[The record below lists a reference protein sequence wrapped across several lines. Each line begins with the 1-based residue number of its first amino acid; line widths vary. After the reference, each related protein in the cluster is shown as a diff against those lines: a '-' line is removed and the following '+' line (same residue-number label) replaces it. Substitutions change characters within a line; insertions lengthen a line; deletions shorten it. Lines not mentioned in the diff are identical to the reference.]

1 MSLGIQRHLRQR
13 RQYGSTRLFDK
24 QIYAD
29 QYIMSNLTLEREL
42 PGHTGCVNT
51 LDWSSAGD
59 KLLTGSDDTKLNVYL
74 TFENYEL
81 QTTID
86 TGHRANIFTAKF
98 MPQTSDNIIVSGA
111 GDSEIRIFDLTNP
124 EKQLDSMYVC
134 HSDQLKRICVFED
147 NPYEFMSC
155 SQDGTV
161 RHFDRRT
168 PHLCSPH
175 NVRSF
180 ITAQSKPARQHPLPD
195 SKDARRGCPS
205 PIVNYGRY
213 NIELNSMTISKL
225 FPHYFAVAGMNDYIY
240 LHDRRMTNSSNV
252 SFSTSSSSSHQ
263 MMDKLKC
270 IKRFSPTIDGLNRPD
285 KHITACKFS
294 DTNGYELLGSWSSD
308 GIYLFNINDDTIQ
321 SSISTNTS
329 TSHTRNKTASDNSP
343 SSDAV
348 DLLQQKKE
356 AWENI
361 VSFMESGLASSAV
374 DSLYDLLQE
383 KHPSIMDL
391 DGRIGVACVY
401 MMEAHLVCKLRTRRD
416 TWYTNEVEDPEAA
429 WSRYFFAHE
438 LTQIQKKME
447 DAEALVLPTKTWQA
461 YWCLAIGYWT
471 LRGGHET
478 IANHNRQAVL
488 DKALDYAN
496 KAMDTFK
503 QAAEVAS
510 SSSSSSSTTM
520 ADTSNLSQIDGTY
533 LAMMQL
539 FIIDWQHAAVR
550 EGALTNEEI
559 EIEENGISGW
569 PWERLMYIT
578 LYSPDEIEDF
588 FMRKITEGIGES
600 EASTSSSSTS
610 SLTSNEED
618 EDMEEEED
626 EDEEM
631 TEDEVSLYTRIMS
644 RQIMDIYRGNSI
656 GDDSDDSDLDLEELA
671 VLRESAQKPVE
682 ADVGVVKPRV
692 KYMGHCNIE
701 TIKDVDFFGPNDEYI
716 VSGSDGGYLFIWD
729 KKTAKILQILQ
740 ADQDIVNVAKGHP
753 TLPILAV
760 SGIDSTTKIF
770 TPTSKPHTTL
780 KSKEPNN
787 PNSYSASSH
796 MYEEQAIVS
805 LNRENTQT
813 LGTDIYITRNMI
825 AALSRISRVHRLRRN
840 SDEDEDEDENGEN
853 DDEHYDSNGDDSDGP
868 SRLYR
873 MIEEGLLD
881 EDL

>member
-1 MSLGIQRHLRQR
+1 MSLGLQKRLRQR
-13 RQYGSTRLFDK
+13 RQYGSTSLFDK
-24 QIYAD
+24 QVYAD
-29 QYIMSNLTLEREL
+29 PYIISNMTLEREL

-59 KLLTGSDDTKLNVYL
+59 KLLTGSDDTKLNIYL
-74 TFENYEL
+74 PFENYEL

-98 MPQTSDNIIVSGA
+98 MPHTSDNIIVSGA

-134 HSDQLKRICVFED
+134 HSDQLKKICVYED
-147 NPYEFMSC
+147 NPYEFLSC

-168 PHLCSPH
+168 PHICSPH

-195 SKDARRGCPS
+195 SKDAHRGCS
-205 PIVNYGRY
+205 NPIVDYGRY
-213 NIELNSMTISKL
+213 DIELNSMTISKL

-240 LHDRRMTNSSNV
+240 LHDKRMTASNNSS
-252 SFSTSSSSSHQ
+252 FSVSSSNN

-270 IKRFSPTIDGLNRPD
+270 IKRFSPNIDGLNRPE

-308 GIYLFNINDDTIQ
+308 GIYLFNINDDTVQ
-321 SSISTNTS
+321 SSISSNVSTNNN
-329 TSHTRNKTASDNSP
+329 RNRTASNESA
-343 SSDAV
+343 SSSGS

-356 AWENI
+356 AWERI
-361 VSFMESGLASSAV
+361 FSVIDFGLASSAV
-374 DSLYDLLQE
+374 ESFYDFLQE
-383 KHPSIMDL
+383 KHPEIMNL

-401 MMEAHLVCKLRTRRD
+401 MMEAHLVCKQRTRRD
-416 TWYTNEVEDPEAA
+416 TWYSNEVEDPELA
-429 WSRYFFAHE
+429 WSRYFFEHE
-438 LTQIQKKME
+438 LAKIQKKLE
-447 DAEALVLPTKTWQA
+447 DAEALLLPTKTWQA

-478 IANHNRQAVL
+478 IANQNRQAVL
-488 DKALDYAN
+488 DKSLDYVN

-503 QAAEVAS
+503 QATEVT
-510 SSSSSSSTTM
+510 SSSSSSST
-520 ADTSNLSQIDGTY
+520 AANLSQMDGTY

-550 EGALTNEEI
+550 EGFLTNQEI

-569 PWERLMYIT
+569 CWERLMYIT
-578 LYSPDEIEDF
+578 LYSPENIEDF
-588 FMRKITEGIGES
+588 FMMKMSRDMEES
-600 EASTSSSSTS
+600 DNSIHSSSSS
-610 SLTSNEED
+610 SLMSNEED
-618 EDMEEEED
+618 EDEDMD

-644 RQIMDIYRGNSI
+644 RQIMDIYRGGSI
-656 GDDSDDSDLDLEELA
+656 GDDSEDSDLDLEELA

-682 ADVGVVKPRV
+682 ADVGVVKPRM
-692 KYMGHCNIE
+692 KYTGHCNIE

-716 VSGSDGGYLFIWD
+716 ISGSDGGYLFIWD
-729 KKTAKILQILQ
+729 KKTARILQILQ

-770 TPTSKPHTTL
+770 TPTSKPHATL

-787 PNSYSASSH
+787 PDSYSASSH
-796 MYEEQAIVS
+796 LYEEQDIVS
-805 LNRENTQT
+805 SNLENNQT
-813 LGTDIYITRNMI
+813 LGTDIYITRSMF
-825 AALSRISRVHRLRRN
+825 AALSRISRVQRLRRSEN
-840 SDEDEDEDENGEN
+840 EEEEGDDDEDDHRNR
-853 DDEHYDSNGDDSDGP
+853 DDSDN
-868 SRLYR
+868 SANRIYR
-873 MIEEGLLD
+873 MIEDGIFEEND
-881 EDL
+881 PDQDSTSP

>member
-1 MSLGIQRHLRQR
+1 MSLGIQRHLLQR
-13 RQYGSTRLFDK
+13 RQYGSNRLFDK
-24 QIYAD
+24 QVYAD

-59 KLLTGSDDTKLNVYL
+59 KLLTGSDDTKLNIYL
-74 TFENYEL
+74 PFENYEL

-98 MPQTSDNIIVSGA
+98 LPQTSDNIIISGA
-111 GDSEIRIFDLTNP
+111 GDSEVRIFDLTNL
-124 EKQLDSMYVC
+124 ENQLDS
-134 HSDQLKRICVFED
+134 I
-147 NPYEFMSC
+147 
-155 SQDGTV
+155 
-161 RHFDRRT
+161 
-168 PHLCSPH
+168 
-175 NVRSF
+175 
-180 ITAQSKPARQHPLPD
+180 KPARQHPLPN
-195 SKDARRGCPS
+195 SKGVRHGCPS

-213 NIELNSMTISKL
+213 NIELNSMTVSKL

-240 LHDRRMTNSSNV
+240 LHDRRMTQSNAA
-252 SFSTSSSSSHQ
+252 SFSSSSSSHQ

-308 GIYLFNINDDTIQ
+308 GIYLFNVNDDTIQ
-321 SSISTNTS
+321 SSIATNSLTNNN
-329 TSHTRNKTASDNSP
+329 RNRTASDGSP
-343 SSDAV
+343 STRTV

-356 AWENI
+356 AWESI
-361 VSFMESGLASSAV
+361 FSAIETGRASNAV
-374 DSLYDLLQE
+374 ESLYDFLQE
-383 KHPSIMDL
+383 KHPKIMDL

-401 MMEAHLVCKLRTRRD
+401 MMEAHLVCKLRTRRNN
-416 TWYTNEVEDPEAA
+416 WYANEVEDPEAA
-429 WSRYFFAHE
+429 WSRYFFEHE
-438 LTQIQKKME
+438 LTRIQTKME
-447 DAEALVLPTKTWQA
+447 DAEALVLSTKTWQA

-478 IANHNRQAVL
+478 IANDNRQAVL
-488 DKALDYAN
+488 DKTLEYVN
-496 KAMDTFK
+496 KAIDTFK
-503 QAAEVAS
+503 EAAEVTNS
-510 SSSSSSSTTM
+510 SPSPSTTN
-520 ADTSNLSQIDGTY
+520 ADTSHLSQMDGTY

-578 LYSPDEIEDF
+578 LYSPDDIEDF
-588 FMRKITEGIGES
+588 FMMKITEGMGES
-600 EASTSSSSTS
+600 DASTSSSSAS
-610 SLTSNEED
+610 SFTSNEED
-618 EDMEEEED
+618 EEMEEEDD

-644 RQIMDIYRGNSI
+644 RQIMDIYRGGSI
-656 GDDSDDSDLDLEELA
+656 GDDSEDSDLDLEELA

-682 ADVGVVKPRV
+682 ADVGVVKPRM
-692 KYMGHCNIE
+692 KYTGHCNIE

-787 PNSYSASSH
+787 PNSYSESSH
-796 MYEEQAIVS
+796 LYEEQDIVS
-805 LNRENTQT
+805 LNRENNQT
-813 LGTDIYITRNMI
+813 LGTDIYITRSMI
-825 AALSRISRVHRLRRN
+825 AALSRISRVHRLRRS
-840 SDEDEDEDENGEN
+840 SDDDEDENNDEEN
-853 DDEHYDSNGDDSDGP
+853 DDQDYDSNRGDSNSP

-881 EDL
+881 EDI